1 MTIGLEIGPGA
12 GLGTTGTGLAT
23 TGAGPGTTGTV
34 VGLFEEQ
41 VRACPQAVAL
51 SAPGAGEWSYGEL
64 NARANQVA
72 WWLRGHGVGV
82 GDRVGLHVA
91 RSLECVAAM
100 LGVLKAGAA
109 YVPLEPGVP
118 FERLAHFV
126 RDAAPVV
133 LVSADPAAAPRLGV
147 RVLDLADPELAGQDT
162 RDLGLELSAED
173 VVYVPYTSGSTGL
186 PKGTLVPHRAV
197 PGFFAGERY
206 AYWGPGATAVLHAA
220 LSWDGHILDLYPALL
235 SGGRV
240 LIPGH
245 GNSDPIATAH
255 TAAEHG
261 ASVLFLTT
269 AAFNLLALTQGGPA
283 TAPRHLLFGGESA
296 SVEYTR
302 QIARRYPDTHL
313 VHCYGPSEAT
323 VFTTVQPLGP
333 ADLAGESLP
342 IGRPVGDRTVH
353 LLDERLRPTPDGE
366 TGELYVAGRAL
377 GHGYLNRPTLTAS
390 RFLPD
395 PFSAE
400 PGARMYRTGDLV
412 RRLPDGRLEFVGRR
426 DGQVKIR
433 GYRIELGEIET
444 VLAAL
449 PAVATCAVTV
459 HEPTPGDKRLA
470 AYLTA
475 AEGSAPDPEGI
486 REQLRAKLPEYLVPA
501 TVAVLPALPM
511 TVNGKI
517 DRRALP
523 APDPGTDTPAAL
535 ERQQPDED
543 PLQRLIGLA
552 WSRLLGVG
560 QVTGSDNFLTLGGH
574 SLLAVRLVHVL
585 RAALGVEVTLGS
597 LLAAA
602 DLAEFTAGVRAELD
616 RAGAEP
622 DLPKLLARL
631 AS

>member
-1 MTIGLEIGPGA
+1 MTVGLEIE
-12 GLGTTGTGLAT
+12 
-23 TGAGPGTTGTV
+23 PGTLLGSTGTV
-34 VGLFEEQ
+34 VELFEER
-41 VRACPQAVAL
+41 VRACPEAVAL
-51 SAPGAGEWSYGEL
+51 VQPGTGEWSYQEL

-82 GDRVGLHVA
+82 GDRVGLHLA

-118 FERLAHFV
+118 AERLAHFV

-133 LVSADPAAAPRLGV
+133 VVSADPAAAPRSGV
-147 RVLDLADPELAGQDT
+147 RVLDLADPELARQET
-162 RDLGLELSAED
+162 RNPGLELSAED
-173 VVYVPYTSGSTGL
+173 VVYVPYTSGSTGT

-240 LIPGH
+240 LVPGH
-245 GNSDPIATAH
+245 GNTDPIATAH

-283 TAPRHLLFGGESA
+283 TAPRQLLFGGESA

-302 QIARRYPDTHL
+302 QIARRYPDTEL

-323 VFTTVQPLGP
+323 VFTTVQPLRP
-333 ADLAGESLP
+333 ADLAGDVLP
-342 IGRPVGDRTVH
+342 IGRPVGDRIVH
-353 LLDERLRPTPDGE
+353 VLDERLRPTPDGE

-377 GHGYLNRPTLTAS
+377 GHGYLNRAGLTAQK
-390 RFLPD
+390 FLPD

-400 PGARMYRTGDLV
+400 PGARMYRSGDLV
-412 RRLPDGRLEFVGRR
+412 RRLPDGGLEFVGRR

-433 GYRIELGEIET
+433 GHRVELGEIET
-444 VLAAL
+444 ALAAL
-449 PAVATCAVTV
+449 PSVATCAVTV
-459 HEPTPGDKRLA
+459 YEPAPGDKRLA
-470 AYLTA
+470 GYLTA
-475 AEGSAPDPEGI
+475 VDGGNPEPEGI
-486 REQLRAKLPEYLVPA
+486 REQLRATLPEYLVPA
-501 TVAVLPALPM
+501 SVTVLPALPL
-511 TVNGKI
+511 TANGKI

-523 APDPGTDTPAAL
+523 VPDPTADRAAARL
-535 ERQQPDED
+535 REDQDGD
-543 PLQRLIGLA
+543 PLQRLIGLTWA
-552 WSRLLGVG
+552 RLLGVG
-560 QVTGSDNFLTLGGH
+560 QVAAGDNFLTLGGH

-585 RAALGVEVTLGS
+585 RAALGVEVTLGG

-616 RAGAEP
+616 RAAVEP
-622 DLPKLLARL
+622 DLPRLLRRL
-631 AS
+631 AP

>member
-1 MTIGLEIGPGA
+1 MTSGLQIE
-12 GLGTTGTGLAT
+12 
-23 TGAGPGTTGTV
+23 PGTVLGGTGTV
-34 VGLFEEQ
+34 VELFEER

-51 SAPGAGEWSYGEL
+51 VQAGGPHWSYQEL
-64 NARANQVA
+64 NDRANQVA

-82 GDRVGLHVA
+82 GDRVGLHLA

-109 YVPLEPGVP
+109 YLPLEPGVP
-118 FERLAHFV
+118 AERLAHFV
-126 RDAAPVV
+126 RDAAPVAV
-133 LVSADPAAAPRLGV
+133 VSADPAAAPRSGV
-147 RVLDLADPELAGQDT
+147 RVLDLADPELT
-162 RDLGLELSAED
+162 RNPTRNPGLALSAED
-173 VVYVPYTSGSTGL
+173 VVYVPYTSGSTGT

-245 GNSDPIATAH
+245 GNTDPIATAH

-283 TAPRHLLFGGESA
+283 TAPRYLLFGGESA

-302 QIARRYPDTHL
+302 QVARRYPDTEL

-323 VFTTVQPLGP
+323 VFTTVQPLRP
-333 ADLAGESLP
+333 ADLAGDVLP
-342 IGRPVGDRTVH
+342 IGRPVGDRIVH
-353 LLDERLRPTPDGE
+353 VLDERLRPTPDGE
-366 TGELYVAGRAL
+366 TGELYVAGPAL
-377 GHGYLNRPTLTAS
+377 GHGYLNRAGLTAQK
-390 RFLPD
+390 FLPD
-395 PFSAE
+395 PFSTE
-400 PGARMYRTGDLV
+400 PGARMYRSGDLV

-433 GYRIELGEIET
+433 GYRIELGEIEAA
-444 VLAAL
+444 LAAL
-449 PAVATCAVTV
+449 GSVATCAVTV
-459 HEPTPGDKRLA
+459 HEPAPGDKRLA

-475 AEGSAPDPEGI
+475 ADGATPDPDGI
-486 REQLRAKLPEYLVPA
+486 REQLRARLPEYLVPA
-501 TVAVLPALPM
+501 TVTVLPALPM
-511 TVNGKI
+511 TANGKI

-523 APDPGTDTPAAL
+523 APDPTADRPTDRSPENQDA
-535 ERQQPDED
+535 D
-543 PLQRLIGLA
+543 PLERLIGLTWA
-552 WSRLLGVG
+552 RLLGVG
-560 QVTGSDNFLTLGGH
+560 QVAPSDNFLTLGGH

-585 RAALGVEVTLGS
+585 RAALGVQVSLGS

-616 RAGAEP
+616 RAAVQP
-622 DLPKLLARL
+622 DLPQLLRRL
-631 AS
+631 AP